1 MNTIIEQLAQKEYEL
16 FVVNTTAV
24 AVQGR
29 DGNYYAEYIPVTPFL
44 LKNMLSQKG
53 SLGCY
58 QQKYR
63 TNRIRW
69 ICFDFD
75 CKEKENPDIQE
86 LYSTCITPL
95 TDFLTKNDIHYLQE
109 FSGRRG
115 IHIWI
120 LFEEMITK
128 ELGYD
133 IVNTILSQIPELK
146 VGIRQIPSCKSRFYK
161 CSWKT
166 GQISSIMASEWK
178 QIISI

>member
-44 LKNMLSQKG
+44 LKICYHKKDHWVVISRNTEQTGYAG
-53 SLGCY
+53 SVLILTA
-58 QQKYR
+58 K
-63 TNRIRW
+63 
-69 ICFDFD
+69 
-75 CKEKENPDIQE
+75 KENPDIQE

-133 IVNTILSQIPELK
+133 IVNTILNQIPELK
-146 VGIRQIPSCKSRFYK
+146 DGVDNEKWGLD
-161 CSWKT
+161 
-166 GQISSIMASEWK
+166 
-178 QIISI
+178 